1 MSAYPVLFLKTDTAE
16 WAPVGEE
23 ELFTVVEGKDST
35 AAVVVCDREGNSK
48 AITAWVS
55 PSEAREVGQTLAAKG
70 MSKFEGEV
78 RLPT

>member
-1 MSAYPVLFLKTDTAE
+1 M
-16 WAPVGEE
+16 GEE
-23 ELFTVVEGKDST
+23 DLFSVVEGKNST

-55 PSEAREVGQTLAAKG
+55 PSEAQAIGQTLAAKG